1 MAISIGTA
9 FHSKR
14 AARQQPVLEPGELLR
29 TGEIRALS
37 PWFFVFE
44 GLMGAA
50 YDVVKLHPDAWVVL
64 AGLGLVNM
72 VVGFT
77 VFGRRRKLLRAM
89 LKNGRSRKILAG
101 LIGLRVGVHLL
112 LAALGTQVEG
122 TAGHLAMAAVMTGAT
137 VGLLWYDQRVTFR
150 ALGLPLS
157 GAVTSLSA

>member
-9 FHSKR
+9 FRAKR
-14 AARQQPVLEPGELLR
+14 TAPLEPGEIKPL
-29 TGEIRALS
+29 A

-50 YDVVKLHPDAWVVL
+50 YDVVKLHPDAWMAL

-72 VVGFT
+72 AVGFT
-77 VFGRRRKLLRAM
+77 VLGRRRKLLRAM

-101 LIGLRVGVHLL
+101 LIALRVGVHALL
-112 LAALGTQVEG
+112 GVLGAQVEG
-122 TAGHLAMAAVMTGAT
+122 TAGHLAMAVLMTGAT

-150 ALGLPLS
+150 ALGQPLS